1 MLIPKPT
8 PPSQLRNKIAQLERD
23 NRECNTKV
31 SLLLEI
37 IEGQSQSISDAIV
50 VIELHDHEHI
60 DLQILEVDLEESMN
74 ITNEKLIAL

>member
-31 SLLLEI
+31 SLLKEI
-37 IEGQSQSISDAIV
+37 IEGQSQIITDAIR

-60 DLQILEVDLEESMN
+60 DLQVLEVDLEESIN
-74 ITNEKLIAL
+74 ITNEKLAVL